1 MKIKKAICD
10 FIYKNTSFPNGC
22 KHGNELNWMF
32 KDCCPVC
39 VNSPIESLS
48 NKEYH
53 EKYPA
58 HNKIQLG
65 VLTFYL
71 CDVHLKEL
79 REIIK

>member
-1 MKIKKAICD
+1 MKIKKEICD

-32 KDCCPVC
+32 KDCCPAC
-39 VNSPIESLS
+39 INEPIESLS
-48 NKEYH
+48 NKEYR